1 MIIGV
6 GRFNAYLLLVVA
18 SLAVGCKSAEE
29 RRQAKSVT
37 AFRLHLEADPG
48 GTESSAVI
56 EIAGAKLSVNNT
68 PFLDESSITNA
79 AVVETRDGGFAI
91 RVQYDRHGTLVLD
104 SVTRSN
110 RGRHLGIFTQFGHE
124 KLEQTRWLAAP
135 FIGSSISGGVLI
147 FTPNSTREEAEQV
160 VLGLRNVSEKRR
172 KGSWIP
178 PE

>member
-18 SLAVGCKSAEE
+18 TLAVGCKSAQE
-29 RRQAKSVT
+29 RRQARSMST
-37 AFRLHLEADPG
+37 FRLHLEAYQG

-56 EIAGAKLSVNNT
+56 EIAGAQLSVDNA

-79 AVVETRDGGFAI
+79 AVVDTRDGGFAI

-110 RGRHLGIFTQFGHE
+110 RGRHLAIFSQFGHD
-124 KLEQTRWLAAP
+124 KLEQTRWLGAP
-135 FIGSSISGGVLI
+135 FIGSSISGGALI

-160 VLGLRNVSEKRR
+160 VQGLRNGAEHLR
-172 KGSWIP
+172 KGRWIP